1 MISYSFLK
9 QLGTP
14 CVLAAV
20 LSLAASAA
28 PYATGDKMEP
38 FTSKD
43 QHDKPF
49 TLAPSQTR
57 FLLVSHDMETG
68 KQANAVLTTVGPEN
82 LRRDQVIYLANI
94 HGMPGIGRMFALPK
108 MRKYSHSIILA
119 DDPVLIEKFPMQ
131 KGKVTVLRLQGDQVK
146 EIRYWTPGVEP
157 LSDFL
162 K

>member
-1 MISYSFLK
+1 MKTHSLWSLFGLSCA
-9 QLGTP
+9 LT
-14 CVLAAV
+14 AF
-20 LSLAASAA
+20 LSLAALAA
-28 PYATGDKMEP
+28 PYAAGDKMVP

-49 TLAPSQTR
+49 TLTPSQTR

-68 KQANAVLTTVGPEN
+68 KQANAILTTVGPDN

-108 MRKYSHSIILA
+108 MRKYSHSIILG
-119 DDPVLIEKFPMQ
+119 DDPSLMEKFPEQ
-131 KGKVTVLRLQGDQVK
+131 KGKVTVLRLQADQVK
-146 EIRYWTPGVEP
+146 EIRYWAPGMEP